1 MSNSRRQFLQSSAAL
16 AVVLAGRNT
25 LAVAEASAAQAPASS
40 TTTPAGET
48 HCQVP
53 KMKFGEVEGSRL
65 VLGVNPLYGF
75 VHYNN
80 NFSSAVRE
88 WYTQERVVEV
98 LHRAASFGINAFN
111 FVNVPRSG
119 DDWLR
124 FVSEGGSMH
133 LIMQMTAHD
142 DPTKIAELYQP
153 LAMQRRGEEIDAAFQ
168 HGTMASEREW
178 CKKARDLGVMV
189 GVGTHKPEVIEKCEE
204 QGWDVDFYAGC
215 VYNRTR
221 TNDELRTLLNGN
233 LPEMT
238 REIYLQGDP
247 DQMYKVMRQTPRP
260 CFAFKI
266 LAAGRVA
273 DEAVPDAFK
282 KAYAS
287 IKPNDGVYV
296 GVFPKNK
303 DEIKEDADL
312 VHNILTSA

>member
-1 MSNSRRQFLQSSAAL
+1 MPNTRRQFLQSTAAL
-16 AVVLAGRNT
+16 AVGLAGSDKF
-25 LAVAEASAAQAPASS
+25 AAAEAQVPQTPTSS
-40 TTTPAGET
+40 TPAPAGES

-53 KMKFGEVEGSRL
+53 KMKFGIVEVSRL

-80 NFSSAVRE
+80 NFSAAVRE

-124 FVSEGGSMH
+124 FVSEGGRMR

-142 DPTKIAELYQP
+142 DLTKIADLYKP

-189 GVGTHKPEVIEKCEE
+189 GVGTHKPEVIEMCEE

-221 TNDELRTLLNGN
+221 TNDEWRSLLNGN

-247 DQMYKVMRQTPRP
+247 DRMYKVMRQTPKP

-273 DEAVPDAFK
+273 DEAIPDAFK

-303 DEIKEDADL
+303 DEIKENAQL
-312 VHNILTSA
+312 VCSVLTGA

>member
-1 MSNSRRQFLQSSAAL
+1 MSNTRRQFLQSSAAL
-16 AVVLAGRNT
+16 AVGLVGSEKF
-25 LAVAEASAAQAPASS
+25 AVAEATGALAPSV
-40 TTTPAGET
+40 TTPAPPPEG

-53 KMKFGEVEGSRL
+53 KMKFGKVEVSRL

-88 WYTQERVVEV
+88 WYTPERVVEV

-124 FVSEGGSMH
+124 FVSEGGAMH
-133 LIMQMTAHD
+133 LIMQIPAHD
-142 DPTKIAELYQP
+142 DPAKIAELYKP

-168 HGTMASEREW
+168 HGAMASEREW

-189 GVGTHKPEVIEKCEE
+189 GVGTHKPEVIEMCEE

-221 TNDELRTLLNGN
+221 TNDEWRTLLNGN

-247 DQMYKVMRQTPRP
+247 DRMYKVMRQTPKP

-273 DEAVPDAFK
+273 DEAIPDAFK
-282 KAYAS
+282 KAYTS
-287 IKPNDGVYV
+287 IKPNDAVYV
-296 GVFPKNK
+296 GVFPRNK
-303 DEIKEDADL
+303 DEIKENAQL
-312 VHNILTSA
+312 VCSILTGA